1 MRAALILWS
10 VLLAAGWPI
19 LAKAEELRGLRNEVY
34 HEEGRE
40 DLASVQLLPARE
52 ALEHE
57 GERGGSV
64 STAGDNFSELPRAGQ
79 KQPPEIYIWFL
90 SSGLLSKLLA
100 TMKPT
105 LLQNL
110 RPVWKVAFL
119 SNPQEPVS
127 PVKEGKG
134 EKRRKGKG
142 RKRDPCL
149 RRYKDYCIHGEC
161 KYIKAL
167 KSAHCICE
175 EGYHG
180 ARCHA
185 LSLPVENPSRGY
197 NHTTILAVTA
207 VVLSSLCL
215 IIIAVLLMLRCHKQG
230 VYDVESEEKVKL
242 GITVNH

>member
-19 LAKAEELRGLRNEVY
+19 LVKGEELRGLRNEVY

-64 STAGDNFSELPRAGQ
+64 STAGDNFSELPRV
-79 KQPPEIYIWFL
+79 
-90 SSGLLSKLLA
+90 
-100 TMKPT
+100 T
-105 LLQNL
+105 
-110 RPVWKVAFL
+110 FL
-119 SNPQEPVS
+119 SNPQEPVI

-134 EKRRKGKG
+134 KKRRKGKG